1 MLSKFVVATYSD
13 AETLLYGVRRAR
25 EENFRIYDVFAP
37 YPIHGL
43 DHAMGVRRSRLPW
56 VTFLVGMLALAF
68 ALSFQFYTTVLDWPL
83 NVGGKPDNSM
93 LAFIPIAFEI
103 TVLGAGLATA
113 AAFLA
118 RSGLRP
124 AIRARTVDLS
134 ATDDAFV
141 VALRCRQTAFDRNLV
156 ERLLFEH
163 GAQTVAWKVLDL

>member
-1 MLSKFVVATYSD
+1 M
-13 AETLLYGVRRAR
+13 
-25 EENFRIYDVFAP
+25 I
-37 YPIHGL
+37 
-43 DHAMGVRRSRLPW
+43 
-56 VTFLVGMLALAF
+56 
-68 ALSFQFYTTVLDWPL
+68 
-83 NVGGKPDNSM
+83 
-93 LAFIPIAFEI
+93 
-103 TVLGAGLATA
+103 GAGLATV

-124 AIRARTVDLS
+124 AIRARTVDMS